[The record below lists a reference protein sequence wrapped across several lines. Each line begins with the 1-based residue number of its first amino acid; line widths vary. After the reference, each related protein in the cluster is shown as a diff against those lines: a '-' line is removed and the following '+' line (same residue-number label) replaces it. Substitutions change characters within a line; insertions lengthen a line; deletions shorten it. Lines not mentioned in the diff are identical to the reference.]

1 MYDDKKIFTD
11 LKKLSKTGSTNQE
24 DLFKLL
30 KKYSK
35 TISVFDLMAGSI
47 LLKDDVQH
55 VQQRYREEFLNV
67 YINCYIT
74 IIKDIKDNKRIYD
87 EILDIGE
94 FNNFIDLLEKQFED
108 NRANE
113 RRKSKNESRIPLT
126 YVLSSL
132 YANFIL
138 KEPIHPVGTPF
149 PGGLKVELIDGVY
162 YCPIKELQSLNPHAV
177 CQLCMAEQTEK

>member
-1 MYDDKKIFTD
+1 MHDDKEIFTD
-11 LKKLSKTGSTNQE
+11 LKELSKIGSINQE
-24 DLFKLL
+24 DLFKVL

-35 TISVFDLMAGSI
+35 TISVFDLMTGSI
-47 LLKDDVQH
+47 LLKDEMKY
-55 VQQRYREEFLNV
+55 VQQRYREEFLKV

-74 IIKDIKDNKRIYD
+74 IIKYIKDNKKIYC
-87 EILDIGE
+87 EILDIEE

-108 NRANE
+108 NMANE
-113 RRKSKNESRIPLT
+113 RRKSKNESKIPLT

-149 PGGLKVELIDGVY
+149 PGDLKVELIDGVY
-162 YCPIKELQSLNPHAV
+162 YCPIKELQSLNPHAI
-177 CQLCMAEQTEK
+177 CQLCMAEQTKK